1 MIINSDK
8 NHMNLFRSILS
19 IWSKEE
25 TTFYPSLWRQNYILE
40 APSSLEWKKK
50 ISLNSHWRVINSNLF
65 KTIQLDWATSSVQF
79 LLLSGEK
86 LISESL
92 DCYFDKP
99 NHNSLSAICDR
110 IKNDSSISLN
120 SHWQLSNYNL
130 FKTLHLDWVPSS
142 VQFLLLSGE

>member
-1 MIINSDK
+1 MIQGGDNFLSLPVTSELYSWSAIFVRMKK
-8 NHMNLFRSILS
+8 N
-19 IWSKEE
+19 
-25 TTFYPSLWRQNYILE
+25 
-40 APSSLEWKKK
+40 
-50 ISLNSHWRVINSNLF
+50 ISLNLHWRVINSNLF